1 MPCAST
7 KVSRDAAY
15 PHGGEERA
23 MTNRLNDP
31 ERSREHAPVDAV
43 GRVESYGVEF
53 IPQEERHSRPVN
65 IWWILFGGSLT
76 YSLII
81 IGWVPVSL
89 GLSWWASF
97 WAVVIGSAVGAC
109 LLAPMILFGPRT
121 GTNNPVAS
129 GAHFGVVGRIIGSI
143 LGVYACI
150 AFAALSV
157 WTAGDALSQSSARIA
172 GIESPKALTLGA
184 YLVVAIIMTV
194 IAVLGHA
201 NMVAFQKLMVPTSGV
216 LMLIGVFVFWP
227 QFDPGYEGGSL
238 ALGSFWPTWVLAAI
252 VPAATV
258 NSYGPY
264 LGDWSRHISDERY
277 SDRRL
282 MTVTWLGGFFGMG
295 SAFLFGTYTAVTFAD
310 PTASYVP
317 ELVANSP
324 FWYLFPLLFI
334 GLVAGTAQAV
344 INIYSMGLDFSA
356 IIAALSRIQATLLL
370 AVITT
375 ALVYLGAIFGDL
387 SGLVAASLGI
397 LIVLATPWVVINI
410 IGFVNRRG
418 YYYPDD
424 LQVFNRGERGGRY
437 WFTNGLNFR
446 AIIAW
451 ALGSI
456 VGLLFV
462 NTTLYVGPGTALVGG
477 ADIGFFVAGLLS
489 GVIYTALL
497 IITPESQDLFGP
509 EGALLKATDKKGHR
523 RIEDV
528 SSSKD

>member
-1 MPCAST
+1 MTDGRHNSGQL
-7 KVSRDAAY
+7 RDHT
-15 PHGGEERA
+15 PI
-23 MTNRLNDP
+23 
-31 ERSREHAPVDAV
+31 DAV

-53 IPQEERHSRPVN
+53 IPEEERRSRPAN

-89 GLSWWASF
+89 GLSWWGAFS
-97 WAVVIGSAVGAC
+97 AIAVGSVVGAS

-129 GAHFGVVGRIIGSI
+129 GAHFGVVGRIVGSA

-157 WTAGDALSQSSARIA
+157 WTAGDALSGSAARIA
-172 GIESPKALTLGA
+172 GVESPTALTLSA
-184 YLVVAIIMTV
+184 YTIVAIVMTI

-201 NMVAFQKLMVPTSGV
+201 NMLAFQKLMVPTSGL

-227 QFDPGYEGGSL
+227 RFDAGYAGGEL
-238 ALGSFWPTWVLAAI
+238 ALGAFWPTWVLGAI

-264 LGDWSRHISDERY
+264 LGDWARHISRSRY

-282 MTVTWLGGFFGMG
+282 LIVTWLGGVFGMG
-295 SAFLFGTYTAVTFAD
+295 SAFLFGAYTAVTFAN

-324 FWYLFPLLFI
+324 YWYLFPILFI
-334 GLVAGTAQAV
+334 GLIAGTAQAV

-370 AVITT
+370 AAITT
-375 ALVYLGAIFGDL
+375 ILVYIGAIFGDL
-387 SGLVAASLGI
+387 ESVISASLGL
-397 LIVLATPWVVINI
+397 LIVLATPWVIINI
-410 IGFVNRRG
+410 IGFMNRKG

-437 WFTNGLNFR
+437 WFTRGLNLR
-446 AIIAW
+446 AFVAW
-451 ALGSI
+451 VPASI
-456 VGLLFV
+456 VGLFFV
-462 NTTLYVGPGTALVGG
+462 NTGLYVGPGTALVGG
-477 ADIGFFVAGLLS
+477 ADIGFIVSGFIG
-489 GVIYTALL
+489 GVIYLALL
-497 IITPESQDLFGP
+497 LIVPEPQDSFGP
-509 EGALLKATDKKGHR
+509 EGALLRATDEKEQP

-528 SSSKD
+528 PTSYD

>member
-1 MPCAST
+1 MT
-7 KVSRDAAY
+7 TDSR
-15 PHGGEERA
+15 
-23 MTNRLNDP
+23 
-31 ERSREHAPVDAV
+31 RSSEQAQGHTPVDAV
-43 GRVESYGVEF
+43 GRIESYGVEF
-53 IPQEERHSRPVN
+53 IPEEERRSRPAN

-97 WAVVIGSAVGAC
+97 SAVVVGSAVGAC

-129 GAHFGVVGRIIGSI
+129 GAHFGVVGRIVGSI

-157 WTAGDALSQSSARIA
+157 WTAGDALSQSSARII
-172 GIESPKALTLGA
+172 GIESPTALTLGA
-184 YLVVAIIMTV
+184 YTVVAIIMTI

-201 NMVAFQKLMVPTSGV
+201 NMVAFQKMMVPTSGV

-227 QFDPGYEGGSL
+227 QFDAGYAGGSL

-264 LGDWSRHISDERY
+264 LGDWSRHISRSRY

-282 MTVTWLGGFFGMG
+282 VIVTWIGGFLGMG
-295 SAFLFGTYTAVTFAD
+295 SAFLFGAYTAVTFAN

-324 FWYLFPLLFI
+324 YWYLFPILFI
-334 GLVAGTAQAV
+334 GLIAGTAQAV

-370 AVITT
+370 SGITT
-375 ALVYLGAIFGDL
+375 ILVYVGVVFGDL
-387 SGLVAASLGI
+387 SSAISASLGL
-397 LIVLATPWVVINI
+397 LIVLATPWVIINLV
-410 IGFVNRRG
+410 GFLNRKG

-424 LQVFNRGERGGRY
+424 LQVFNRGEQGGRY
-437 WFTNGLNFR
+437 WFTRGLNFR
-446 AIIAW
+446 AFAAW
-451 ALGSI
+451 VPASI
-456 VGLLFV
+456 VGLFFV
-462 NTTLYVGPGTALVGG
+462 NTTFYVGPGATLVGG
-477 ADIGFFVAGLLS
+477 ADIGFLVS
-489 GVIYTALL
+489 GFLGGAIYLALL
-497 IITPESQDLFGP
+497 LIVPEPRDSFGP
-509 EGALLKATDKKGHR
+509 EGALLRATDEKR
-523 RIEDV
+523 QPRIEDA
-528 SSSKD
+528 SASRD

>member
-1 MPCAST
+1 MTDGRHGSEQL
-7 KVSRDAAY
+7 RD
-15 PHGGEERA
+15 H
-23 MTNRLNDP
+23 T
-31 ERSREHAPVDAV
+31 PVDAV
-43 GRVESYGVEF
+43 GRIESYGVEF
-53 IPQEERHSRPVN
+53 IPEEERRSRPAN

-97 WAVVIGSAVGAC
+97 SAIVVGSAVGAC
-109 LLAPMILFGPRT
+109 LLAPMVLFGPRT

-129 GAHFGVVGRIIGSI
+129 GAHFGVVGRIVGSI

-157 WTAGDALSQSSARIA
+157 WTAGDALSQSSARIV
-172 GIESPKALTLGA
+172 GIESPTALTLSTYA
-184 YLVVAIIMTV
+184 IVAVIMTV

-201 NMVAFQKLMVPTSGV
+201 NMVAFQKLMVPTSGI
-216 LMLIGVFVFWP
+216 LMLVGVFVFWP
-227 QFDPGYEGGSL
+227 QFDAGYAGGSL
-238 ALGSFWPTWVLAAI
+238 ALGSFWPTWVLGAI

-264 LGDWSRHISDERY
+264 LGDWSRHISRSRY
-277 SDRRL
+277 SERRL
-282 MTVTWLGGFFGMG
+282 LVVTWLGGFFGMG
-295 SAFLFGTYTAVTFAD
+295 SAFLFGAYTAVTFAN

-324 FWYLFPLLFI
+324 YWYLFPILFI

-370 AVITT
+370 AGITT
-375 ALVYLGAIFGDL
+375 ILVYIGAVFGDL
-387 SGLVAASLGI
+387 ASTISASLGF

-410 IGFVNRRG
+410 IGFINRKG

-424 LQVFNRGERGGRY
+424 LQVFNRGEQGGRY
-437 WFTNGLNFR
+437 WFTRGLNVR
-446 AIIAW
+446 AFAAW
-451 ALGSI
+451 VPASI
-456 VGLLFV
+456 VGLFFV
-462 NTTLYVGPGTALVGG
+462 NTTLFVGPGAALLGG
-477 ADIGFFVAGLLS
+477 ADIGFFVSGFLG
-489 GVIYTALL
+489 GVIYLALL
-497 IITPESQDLFGP
+497 LIVPEPRDSFGP
-509 EGALLKATDKKGHR
+509 EGALLRATDEKR
-523 RIEDV
+523 QPRIEDV
-528 SSSKD
+528 SVSKD